1 MARKDFECPAF
12 GCWFLGLLILD
23 DLVCLSV
30 PRSGRWLRRLLIE
43 RS

>member
-1 MARKDFECPAF
+1 MLRKDFECPAF

-23 DLVCLSV
+23 DLVCLSL
-30 PRSGRWLRRLLIE
+30 SGRWLPRLLIE